1 MNQALKQ
8 WHEKFD
14 NVMLSNDFRIDEC
27 DECIYLKSIPS
38 GYIMLCL
45 SVDDMLIIGSNK
57 DIIQQTKNML
67 NSQFDM
73 KDMGL
78 PDVILGIRITRT
90 PNGITLSQDHYAE
103 KILEKFMTYSS
114 GTAKTHVNTM
124 LHLTKNVGE
133 AVLQREYAQVI
144 GSRMYLTNCTRPN
157 LAHAVNVLSRY
168 TSNPGHTC
176 WKAITS
182 VLNYLRYIKSYML
195 HYSKE
200 PSIFEG

>member
-1 MNQALKQ
+1 
-8 WHEKFD
+8 
-14 NVMLSNDFRIDEC
+14 
-27 DECIYLKSIPS
+27 
-38 GYIMLCL
+38 
-45 SVDDMLIIGSNK
+45 
-57 DIIQQTKNML
+57 
-67 NSQFDM
+67 
-73 KDMGL
+73 
-78 PDVILGIRITRT
+78 
-90 PNGITLSQDHYAE
+90 
-103 KILEKFMTYSS
+103 MTYSS

-157 LAHAVNVLSRY
+157 LAHAVNVLSLY
-168 TSNPGHTC
+168 TSNPGHTY